1 MNNPDTYEEA
11 MTQAETACA
20 ERLAQIL
27 DLKIADDFT
36 IGISDG
42 QANGAVFDIGKIN
55 LAEMT
60 TFNSPTHCFRASLN
74 LYHRD
79 RAKLQKWIMR
89 LIHTLPVNHAYHL
102 DDPLREDTNVA
113 QLRIVP
119 DSSSIGKVTPT
130 QVTPKNGGA
139 PVPTWTCEIGFD
151 VVFVVSED
159 ADVDDVNPVPSGG
172 GANGGTTG
180 GDEPP
185 PEE

>member
-1 MNNPDTYEEA
+1 
-11 MTQAETACA
+11 
-20 ERLAQIL
+20 
-27 DLKIADDFT
+27 
-36 IGISDG
+36 
-42 QANGAVFDIGKIN
+42 
-55 LAEMT
+55 
-60 TFNSPTHCFRASLN
+60 
-74 LYHRD
+74 
-79 RAKLQKWIMR
+79 MR
-89 LIHTLPVNHAYHL
+89 LVHALPVNHAHHC

-113 QLRIVP
+113 QLRITP